1 MKKYFMSV
9 AALAGMMS
17 LAACSSDDI
26 VSPADNDVQ
35 TIKIAV
41 ASTGDK
47 STRSRD
53 LNSEEP
59 GQNIESVAVVIR
71 NKATNAVVYQK
82 VIPNWNTDKVSSIYT
97 DNGHGR
103 ECTLKLE
110 GADRLNAGEYT
121 ITAVGYTAA
130 DFKDNTN
137 TIESATKGKVVA
149 GNFTAEVAD
158 GKAAQEAFAGES
170 SINLLENHAAINT
183 SVTLHRQVAGYYGYF
198 TSIPVE
204 VNSKKVTNVRLVARS
219 KNMKLTYGNFNSS
232 FTTTTTNSDIMYVV
246 NGSEPTI
253 TKDAK
258 FNGSA
263 DNDAYTVYNIKVAEW
278 FTQGDMNNDGIL
290 DEKDALTTKD
300 GKEGWTNALA
310 AKGYKTYQKGTI
322 FAGGFAVPFAATA
335 DATLE
340 LQLLDETGEILKSWT
355 VAMATAQPTGKG
367 VDGVD
372 LTVPETAQN
381 FSFFRNHMYTLGK
394 KVDNTD
400 KPGTTTPDEP
410 EPLDKSQSMIL
421 RVNDNWEVINRM
433 TIGD

>member
-1 MKKYFMSV
+1 MSV

-59 GQNIESVAVVIR
+59 GQNIENVAVVIR

-82 VIPNWNTDKVSSIYT
+82 VITNWNTDPVSKPYT
-97 DNGHGR
+97 ENGHGR

-110 GADRLNAGEYT
+110 GAERLNAGEYT
-121 ITAVGYTAA
+121 ITAVGYTAD
-130 DFKDNTN
+130 DFKNN
-137 TIESATKGKVVA
+137 TIEGATGVVP

-219 KNMKLTYGNFNSS
+219 KNTKLTYGNFNSN
-232 FTTTTTNSDIMYVV
+232 FTTTNDKIMYVV
-246 NGSEPTI
+246 NGSEPAT

-263 DNDAYTVYNIKVAEW
+263 ENDAYTVYNIKVTDW
-278 FTQGDMNNDGIL
+278 FTNGDTNNDGIL
-290 DEKDALTTKD
+290 DEKDALTE
-300 GKEGWTNALA
+300 GGWTNALA
-310 AKGYKTYQKGTI
+310 AKGYKTYQPGTI
-322 FAGGFAVPFAATA
+322 FAGGFAVPFAATDA
-335 DATLE
+335 ATLE
-340 LQLLDETGEILKSWT
+340 LQLLDASGEILKSWT
-355 VAMATAQPTGKG
+355 VAMATAQPTGQDVEKAT
-367 VDGVD
+367 
-372 LTVPETAQN
+372 LPAETVQN

>member
-59 GQNIESVAVVIR
+59 GQNIENVAVVIR
-71 NKATNAVVYQK
+71 NKKTNEVVYQQ
-82 VIPNWNTDKVSSIYT
+82 VIPNWNTDKVSSVYT

-137 TIESATKGKVVA
+137 TIESATMGKVVS
-149 GNFTAEVAD
+149 GNFTAEVPD
-158 GKAAQEAFAGES
+158 DKAAQEAFAGES

-198 TSIPVE
+198 TSIPVKVDNKE
-204 VNSKKVTNVRLVARS
+204 VTDVRLVARS
-219 KNMKLTYGNFNSS
+219 KNTKLTYGNFNSS
-232 FTTTTTNSDIMYVV
+232 FTTTNSDIMYVV
-246 NGSEPTI
+246 NGSEPAT

-258 FNGSA
+258 FKGSA
-263 DNDAYTVYNIKVAEW
+263 DNDAYTLYNIKVAEW
-278 FTQGDMNNDGIL
+278 FTKGDTNNDGIL
-290 DEKDALTTKD
+290 DEKDALTE
-300 GKEGWTNALA
+300 GGWTNALE
-310 AKGYKTYQKGTI
+310 AKDYKTYQPGTI

-335 DATLE
+335 AATLE
-340 LQLLDETGEILKSWT
+340 LQLLDASGEILKSWT
-355 VAMATAQPTGKG
+355 VAMATAQSAGQDVEKAALP
-367 VDGVD
+367 VA
-372 LTVPETAQN
+372 ETTQN

-400 KPGTTTPDEP
+400 KPGTTTPDQP

>member
-1 MKKYFMSV
+1 MKKFFMSV

-35 TIKIAV
+35 TIQIAV

-47 STRSRD
+47 ATRGRD
-53 LNSEEP
+53 LYSEEP
-59 GQNIESVAVVIR
+59 DQKIESVTVVIR
-71 NKATNAVVYQK
+71 NKATNAVVYK
-82 VIPNWNTDKVSSIYT
+82 GDIPKWNTVSSTYT

-103 ECTLKLE
+103 KYTLKLE

-121 ITAVGYTAA
+121 ITAVGYTAD
-130 DFKDNTN
+130 DFKTN
-137 TIESATKGKVVA
+137 TIVDAKKGEVAA

-170 SINLLENHAAINT
+170 SIKLLEDHAAINP

-198 TSIPVE
+198 TSIPVKVDNKE
-204 VNSKKVTNVRLVARS
+204 VANVRLVARS
-219 KNMKLTYGNFNSS
+219 KNMKLTYGNFNSA
-232 FTTTTTNSDIMYVV
+232 FTTTGNEIMYVV
-246 NGSEPTI
+246 NGSVPAT

-258 FNGSA
+258 FKGSTE
-263 DNDAYTVYNIKVAEW
+263 NDAYTIYNIKVTDW
-278 FTQGDMNNDGIL
+278 FPKGDRNNDGIL
-290 DEKDALTTKD
+290 DEKDALTEED
-300 GKEGWTNALA
+300 WVNPLEP
-310 AKGYKTYQKGTI
+310 KGYKTYQKGTI
-322 FAGGFAVPFAATA
+322 FAGGFAVPFAATDA
-335 DATLE
+335 ATLE
-340 LQLLDETGEILKSWT
+340 LQLLDESGEILKSWT
-355 VAMATAQPTGKG
+355 VAMATPQPAGQDVEKATLP
-367 VDGVD
+367 VA
-372 LTVPETAQN
+372 ETTQN

-394 KVDNTD
+394 KVDNTKD
-400 KPGTTTPDEP
+400 KPGTTTPDQP

>member
-59 GQNIESVAVVIR
+59 DQNIENVAVVIR
-71 NKATNAVVYQK
+71 DKANKVVYQK
-82 VIPNWNTDKVSSIYT
+82 VITDWQTASNIYT

-103 ECTLKLE
+103 EYTLKLE
-110 GADRLNAGEYT
+110 KGKRLKAGEYT
-121 ITAVGYTAA
+121 ITAVGYTAG
-130 DFKDNTN
+130 DFKSN
-137 TIESATKGKVVA
+137 TILDATEGNVAA
-149 GNFTAEVAD
+149 GNFTAEEAD

-170 SINLLENHAAINT
+170 SINLLEDYAAINP

-219 KNMKLTYGNFNSS
+219 KNTKLTYGNFNSN
-232 FTTTTTNSDIMYVV
+232 FTTTNDKIMYVV
-246 NGSEPTI
+246 NGSEPAT

-263 DNDAYTVYNIKVAEW
+263 ENDAYTVYNIKVTDW
-278 FTQGDMNNDGIL
+278 FTNSDTNKDGIL
-290 DEKDALTTKD
+290 DEKDDWINPLKSKGYLTT
-300 GKEGWTNALA
+300 
-310 AKGYKTYQKGTI
+310 QKGTI
-322 FAGGFAVPFAATA
+322 FAGGFAVPFAATDA
-335 DATLE
+335 ATLE
-340 LQLLDETGEILKSWT
+340 LQLLDASGEILKSWT
-355 VAMATAQPTGKG
+355 VAMATAQPTGQDVEKAT
-367 VDGVD
+367 
-372 LTVPETAQN
+372 LPAETVQN

>member
-59 GQNIESVAVVIR
+59 GQNIENVAVVIR

-82 VIPNWNTDKVSSIYT
+82 VITNWNLETVSKPYT

-110 GADRLNAGEYT
+110 GDDRLNAGEYT

-137 TIESATKGKVVA
+137 TIESATKGKVVP
-149 GNFTAEVAD
+149 GNFTAEVPD
-158 GKAAQEAFAGES
+158 DKAAQEAFAGES

-198 TSIPVE
+198 TSIPVK
-204 VNSKKVTNVRLVARS
+204 VNNKTVTNVRLVARS
-219 KNMKLTYGNFNSS
+219 KNTKLTYGNFNSS
-232 FTTTTTNSDIMYVV
+232 FTTTNRDIMYVV
-246 NGSEPTI
+246 NGSEPAT

-258 FNGSA
+258 FKGSA
-263 DNDAYTVYNIKVAEW
+263 DNDAYTVYDIKVTKW
-278 FTQGDMNNDGIL
+278 FTNGDTNNDGIL
-290 DEKDALTTKD
+290 DEKDD
-300 GKEGWTNALA
+300 WTNALA
-310 AKGYKTYQKGTI
+310 AKGYLTYQKGTI

-340 LQLLDETGEILKSWT
+340 LQLLDASGEILKSWT
-355 VAMATAQPTGKG
+355 VEMATAQPAGQG
-367 VDGVD
+367 VDGVA
-372 LTVPETAQN
+372 LTVPETVQN

-400 KPGTTTPDEP
+400 HKPGTTTPDQP

>member
-1 MKKYFMSV
+1 MSV

-59 GQNIESVAVVIR
+59 NQNIENVAVVIR
-71 NKATNAVVYQK
+71 DKANNVVYHK
-82 VIPNWNTDKVSSIYT
+82 VITDWQTASNLYT

-110 GADRLNAGEYT
+110 GAERLNAGEYT

-130 DFKDNTN
+130 DFKNN
-137 TIESATKGKVVA
+137 TIEGATTGVAA

-170 SINLLENHAAINT
+170 SINLLADHAAINT

-198 TSIPVE
+198 TSIPVKVSNKE
-204 VNSKKVTNVRLVARS
+204 VTDVRLVARS
-219 KNMKLTYGNFNSS
+219 KNMKLTYGNFNSN
-232 FTTTTTNSDIMYVV
+232 FTTTNSDVMYVV
-246 NGSEPTI
+246 NGSEPAT

-263 DNDAYTVYNIKVAEW
+263 ENDAYTVYNIKVDDW
-278 FTQGDMNNDGIL
+278 FTTGDTNKDGIL
-290 DEKDALTTKD
+290 DEKDD
-300 GKEGWTNALA
+300 WTNALA
-310 AKGYKTYQKGTI
+310 GKGYLTYQKGTI
-322 FAGGFAVPFAATA
+322 FAGGFAVPFAAA
-335 DATLE
+335 NAATLE
-340 LQLLDETGEILKSWT
+340 LQLLDVNGDILKSWT
-355 VAMATAQPTGKG
+355 VEMATAQPAGQD
-367 VDGVD
+367 VDGVA
-372 LTVPETAQN
+372 LTVPETTQN

>member
-59 GQNIESVAVVIR
+59 NQNIENVAVVIR
-71 NKATNAVVYQK
+71 NKATNAVVYHK
-82 VIPNWNTDKVSSIYT
+82 VIANWNTDKVSSIYT

-130 DFKDNTN
+130 DFKNN
-137 TIESATKGKVVA
+137 TIESATGVAA

-170 SINLLENHAAINT
+170 SINLLADHAAINT

-198 TSIPVE
+198 TSIPVKVDNKE
-204 VNSKKVTNVRLVARS
+204 VTNVRLVARS
-219 KNMKLTYGNFNSS
+219 KNTKLTYGNFNSS
-232 FTTTTTNSDIMYVV
+232 FTTTNKDIMYVV
-246 NGSEPTI
+246 NGSEPAT

-263 DNDAYTVYNIKVAEW
+263 ENDAYTLYNIKVADW
-278 FTQGDMNNDGIL
+278 FTTGDTNKDGIL
-290 DEKDALTTKD
+290 DEKDD
-300 GKEGWTNALA
+300 WTNALA
-310 AKGYKTYQKGTI
+310 AKGYLTYQKGTI
-322 FAGGFAVPFAATA
+322 FAGGFAIPFAATA

-340 LQLLDETGEILKSWT
+340 LQLLDVNGDIIKAWT
-355 VAMATAQPTGKG
+355 VAMATAQPAGQDVNKVALPT
-367 VDGVD
+367 
-372 LTVPETAQN
+372 ETTQN

-394 KVDNTD
+394 KMDNTTT
-400 KPGTTTPDEP
+400 PGTTPDQP

>member
-53 LNSEEP
+53 LYSEEP
-59 GQNIESVAVVIR
+59 AQNIENVAVVIR
-71 NKATNAVVYQK
+71 DKATNTVVYQT
-82 VIPNWNTDKVSSIYT
+82 IINGWNTKSNLYT

-103 ECTLKLE
+103 EYTLKLE
-110 GADRLNAGEYT
+110 KDQRLNAGEYT
-121 ITAVGYTAA
+121 ITAVGYTAD
-130 DFKDNTN
+130 DFKNN
-137 TIESATKGKVVA
+137 TIESATTGVVA

-204 VNSKKVTNVRLVARS
+204 VNGKKVTNVRLVARS
-219 KNMKLTYGNFNSS
+219 KNTKLTYGNFNSS
-232 FTTTTTNSDIMYVV
+232 FTTTNDKIMYVV
-246 NGSEPTI
+246 NGSEPATI
-253 TKDAK
+253 KDAK
-258 FNGSA
+258 FKGSA
-263 DNDAYTVYNIKVAEW
+263 DNDAYTLYNIKVVEW
-278 FTQGDMNNDGIL
+278 FPRGDRNNDGIL
-290 DEKDALTTKD
+290 DEKDALTEKD
-300 GKEGWTNALA
+300 WTNPLQP
-310 AKGYKTYQKGTI
+310 KGYETYQKGTI
-322 FAGGFAVPFAATA
+322 FAGGFAVPFAAVDA
-335 DATLE
+335 ATLE
-340 LQLLDETGEILKSWT
+340 LQLLDVSGEILKSWT
-355 VAMATAQPTGKG
+355 VAMATPQPAGQG
-367 VDGVD
+367 VDGVA

-394 KVDNTD
+394 KVDNTKD
-400 KPGTTTPDEP
+400 KPGTTTPDQP

>member
-47 STRSRD
+47 STRGRD

-59 GQNIESVAVVIR
+59 NQNIENVAVVIR
-71 NKATNAVVYQK
+71 NKATNAVVYHK
-82 VIPNWNTDKVSSIYT
+82 IITNWNTEPVSKPYT

-130 DFKDNTN
+130 DFKNN
-137 TIESATKGKVVA
+137 TIESATGVAA

-170 SINLLENHAAINT
+170 SINLLADHAAINT

-219 KNMKLTYGNFNSS
+219 KNTKLTYGNFNSS
-232 FTTTTTNSDIMYVV
+232 FTTTNSDIMYVV
-246 NGSEPTI
+246 NGSEPAT

-258 FNGSA
+258 FNGNA
-263 DNDAYTVYNIKVAEW
+263 DNDAYTVYNIKVTDW
-278 FTQGDMNNDGIL
+278 FTNGDTNKDGIL
-290 DEKDALTTKD
+290 DEKDD
-300 GKEGWTNALA
+300 WTNALA
-310 AKGYKTYQKGTI
+310 AKGYLTYQKGTI
-322 FAGGFAVPFAATA
+322 FAGGFAVPFAATDA
-335 DATLE
+335 ATLE

-372 LTVPETAQN
+372 LTVPETTQN

-394 KVDNTD
+394 KVDNTND
-400 KPGTTTPDEP
+400 KPGTTTPDQP

>member
-47 STRSRD
+47 STRGRE

-59 GQNIESVAVVIR
+59 DQNIDKVAVVIR
-71 NKATNAVVYQK
+71 NKATNTVVYYQIINDWK
-82 VIPNWNTDKVSSIYT
+82 LETVSKPYT
-97 DNGHGR
+97 DNGYGR

-121 ITAVGYTAA
+121 ITAVGYTAT
-130 DFKDNTN
+130 DFKTN
-137 TIESATKGKVVA
+137 TIVDAKKGEVAT
-149 GNFTAEVAD
+149 GNFYAEVAD
-158 GKAAQEAFAGES
+158 GNAAQEAFAGES
-170 SINLLENHAAINT
+170 SIKLDANHAAINT

-198 TSIPVE
+198 TSIPVK
-204 VNSKKVTNVRLVARS
+204 VDNKKVTNVRLVARS
-219 KNMKLTYGNFNSS
+219 KNTKLTYGNFNSS
-232 FTTTTTNSDIMYVV
+232 FTTTNKDIMYVV
-246 NGSEPTI
+246 NGSEPAT

-258 FNGSA
+258 FKGSA
-263 DNDAYTVYNIKVAEW
+263 DNDAYTVYNIKVDAW
-278 FTQGDMNNDGIL
+278 FTHGDMNNDGIL
-290 DEKDALTTKD
+290 DEKDALIKY
-300 GKEGWTNALA
+300 GWTNALA
-310 AKGYKTYQKGTI
+310 GKGYLTYQPGTI
-322 FAGGFAVPFAATA
+322 FAGGFAVPFAATDA
-335 DATLE
+335 ATLE
-340 LQLLDETGEILKSWT
+340 LQLLDESGEILKAWT
-355 VAMATAQPTGKG
+355 VAMATPQPAGQG
-367 VDGVD
+367 VDGVA

-394 KVDNTD
+394 KVDNTKD
-400 KPGTTTPDEP
+400 KPGTTTPDQP

>member
-59 GQNIESVAVVIR
+59 NQNIENVAVVIR
-71 NKATNAVVYQK
+71 NKATNTVVYHK
-82 VIPNWNTDKVSSIYT
+82 IITNWNTEPVSKPYT

-103 ECTLKLE
+103 QCTLKLE
-110 GADRLNAGEYT
+110 GAERLNAGEYT

-130 DFKDNTN
+130 DFKNN
-137 TIESATKGKVVA
+137 TIEGATTGVAA

-158 GKAAQEAFAGES
+158 GKSAQEAFAGES
-170 SINLLENHAAINT
+170 SINLLADHAAINT

-198 TSIPVE
+198 TSIPVKVDNKE
-204 VNSKKVTNVRLVARS
+204 VTDVRLVARS
-219 KNMKLTYGNFNSS
+219 KNTKLTYGNFNSS
-232 FTTTTTNSDIMYVV
+232 FTTTNSDIMYVV
-246 NGSEPTI
+246 NGSEPAT

-263 DNDAYTVYNIKVAEW
+263 ENDAYTLYNIKVADW
-278 FTQGDMNNDGIL
+278 FTTGDTNKDGIL
-290 DEKDALTTKD
+290 DEKDD
-300 GKEGWTNALA
+300 WTNALA
-310 AKGYKTYQKGTI
+310 GKGYLTYQPGTI
-322 FAGGFAVPFAATA
+322 FAGGFAVPFAAA
-335 DATLE
+335 NDATLE
-340 LQLLDETGEILKSWT
+340 LQLLDVNGDILKSWT
-355 VAMATAQPTGKG
+355 VAMATAQSAGQG
-367 VDGVD
+367 VDGVA
-372 LTVPETAQN
+372 LTVPETTQN

-394 KVDNTD
+394 KMDNTNT
-400 KPGTTTPDEP
+400 PGTTPDQP

>member
-1 MKKYFMSV
+1 MSV

-71 NKATNAVVYQK
+71 NKKTNEVVYHK
-82 VIPNWNTDKVSSIYT
+82 IIANWNTDKVSSIYT

-103 ECTLKLE
+103 QCTLKLE
-110 GADRLNAGEYT
+110 GNDRLNAGEYT

-137 TIESATKGKVVA
+137 TIESATMGKVVP
-149 GNFTAEVAD
+149 GNFTAEVPD
-158 GKAAQEAFAGES
+158 DKAAQEAFAGES

-198 TSIPVE
+198 TSIPVKVDNKE
-204 VNSKKVTNVRLVARS
+204 VTNVRLVARS
-219 KNMKLTYGNFNSS
+219 KNTKLTYGNFNSS
-232 FTTTTTNSDIMYVV
+232 FTTTNSDIMYVV
-246 NGSEPTI
+246 NGSEPAT

-258 FNGSA
+258 FKGSA
-263 DNDAYTVYNIKVAEW
+263 DNDAYTLYNIKVADW
-278 FTQGDMNNDGIL
+278 FTKGDTNNDGIL
-290 DEKDALTTKD
+290 DEKDN
-300 GKEGWTNALA
+300 GWTNALA
-310 AKGYKTYQKGTI
+310 TKGYLTYQEGTI
-322 FAGGFAVPFAATA
+322 FAGGFAVPFAAVDA
-335 DATLE
+335 ATLE
-340 LQLLDETGEILKSWT
+340 LQLLDASGDILKSWT
-355 VAMATAQPTGKG
+355 VEMAAAQSAGQDVEKAALP
-367 VDGVD
+367 VA
-372 LTVPETAQN
+372 ETTQH

-394 KVDNTD
+394 KMDNTTT
-400 KPGTTTPDEP
+400 PGTTPDQP

>member
-59 GQNIESVAVVIR
+59 DQKIENVAVVIR
-71 NKATNAVVYQK
+71 DKANTVVYQR
-82 VIPNWNTDKVSSIYT
+82 VITDWKTASSIYT

-103 ECTLKLE
+103 EYTLKIE
-110 GADRLNAGEYT
+110 KGQRLKAGEYT

-130 DFKDNTN
+130 DFKNN
-137 TIESATKGKVVA
+137 TIVNATEGEFP

-158 GKAAQEAFAGES
+158 NKAPQEAFAGES
-170 SINLLENHAAINT
+170 SIKLLEDYAAINP

-198 TSIPVE
+198 TSIPVK
-204 VNSKKVTNVRLVARS
+204 VNNKTVTDVRLVARS
-219 KNMKLTYGNFNSS
+219 KNTKLTYGNFNSN
-232 FTTTTTNSDIMYVV
+232 FTTTNSDVMYVV
-246 NGSEPTI
+246 NGSEPAT

-263 DNDAYTVYNIKVAEW
+263 DDDAYTLYNIKVAEW

-290 DEKDALTTKD
+290 DEKDALIKD
-300 GKEGWTNALA
+300 GWTNALA
-310 AKGYKTYQKGTI
+310 DKGYLTYQPGTI
-322 FAGGFAVPFAATA
+322 FAGGFAVPFAATDA
-335 DATLE
+335 ATLE
-340 LQLLDETGEILKSWT
+340 LQLLDASGEILKSWT
-355 VAMATAQPTGKG
+355 VAMATPQPTGQG
-367 VDGVD
+367 VDGVA
-372 LTVPETAQN
+372 LTVPETVQN

>member
-1 MKKYFMSV
+1 MKKFFMSV

-35 TIKIAV
+35 TIQIAV

-47 STRSRD
+47 ATRSRD

-59 GQNIESVAVVIR
+59 DQKIENVAVVIR
-71 NKATNAVVYQK
+71 DKANTVVYQTIINDWDTK
-82 VIPNWNTDKVSSIYT
+82 SNIYT

-103 ECTLKLE
+103 EYTLKLE
-110 GADRLNAGEYT
+110 KGQRLKAGEYT

-130 DFKDNTN
+130 DFKNN
-137 TIESATKGKVVA
+137 TIVNATEGEFP

-158 GKAAQEAFAGES
+158 NKAPQEAFAGES
-170 SINLLENHAAINT
+170 SIKLLEDYAAINP

-198 TSIPVE
+198 TSIPVK
-204 VNSKKVTNVRLVARS
+204 VNNKTVTDVRLVARS
-219 KNMKLTYGNFNSS
+219 KNTKLTYGNFNSN
-232 FTTTTTNSDIMYVV
+232 FTTTNDKIMYVV
-246 NGSEPTI
+246 NGSEPAT

-258 FNGSA
+258 FKGSA
-263 DNDAYTVYNIKVAEW
+263 DNDAYTLYNIKVAEW
-278 FTQGDMNNDGIL
+278 FTEGDTNNDGIL
-290 DEKDALTTKD
+290 DEKDVLTKD
-300 GKEGWTNALA
+300 GKEAWTNPLKS
-310 AKGYKTYQKGTI
+310 KGYLTTQKGTI
-322 FAGGFAVPFAATA
+322 FAGGFAVPFAATDA
-335 DATLE
+335 ATLE
-340 LQLLDETGEILKSWT
+340 LQLLDASGEILKSWT
-355 VAMATAQPTGKG
+355 VAMATAQPTGQDVEKAT
-367 VDGVD
+367 
-372 LTVPETAQN
+372 LPAETVQN

>member
-1 MKKYFMSV
+1 MSV

-59 GQNIESVAVVIR
+59 GQNIENVAVVIR
-71 NKATNAVVYQK
+71 NKKTNEVVYHK
-82 VIPNWNTDKVSSIYT
+82 VIANWNTDEVSSIYT

-130 DFKDNTN
+130 DFKNN
-137 TIESATKGKVVA
+137 TIESATGVVA

-170 SINLLENHAAINT
+170 SINLLADHAAINT

-198 TSIPVE
+198 TSIPVKVDNKE
-204 VNSKKVTNVRLVARS
+204 VTNVRLVARS
-219 KNMKLTYGNFNSS
+219 KNMKLTYGNFNSN
-232 FTTTTTNSDIMYVV
+232 FTTTNDKIMYVV
-246 NGSEPTI
+246 NGSEPATI
-253 TKDAK
+253 KDAK
-258 FNGSA
+258 FKGSA
-263 DNDAYTVYNIKVAEW
+263 DNDAYTVYNIRVADW
-278 FTQGDMNNDGIL
+278 FTKGDTNKDGIL
-290 DEKDALTTKD
+290 DEKDD
-300 GKEGWTNALA
+300 WTNALA
-310 AKGYKTYQKGTI
+310 AKGYLTYQQGTI
-322 FAGGFAVPFAATA
+322 FAGGFAVPFAAA
-335 DATLE
+335 DAATLE
-340 LQLLDETGEILKSWT
+340 LQLLDVNGEILKSWT
-355 VAMATAQPTGKG
+355 VEMATAQPAGQD
-367 VDGVD
+367 VDGVA
-372 LTVPETAQN
+372 LTVPETTQN

-394 KVDNTD
+394 KMDNTTT
-400 KPGTTTPDEP
+400 PGTTPDQP

>member
-47 STRSRD
+47 STRGRE

-59 GQNIESVAVVIR
+59 DQNIDKVAVVIR
-71 NKATNAVVYQK
+71 NKKTNEVVYHQ
-82 VIPNWNTDKVSSIYT
+82 IIANWNTETVSKPYT

-121 ITAVGYTAA
+121 ITAVGYTAT
-130 DFKDNTN
+130 DFKTN
-137 TIESATKGKVVA
+137 TIVDAKKGEVAA

-170 SINLLENHAAINT
+170 SIKLLEDHAAINP

-204 VNSKKVTNVRLVARS
+204 VNSKKVTDVRLVARS

-232 FTTTTTNSDIMYVV
+232 FTTTNKDIMYVV
-246 NGSEPTI
+246 NGSEPATA
-253 TKDAK
+253 KDAK
-258 FNGSA
+258 FKGSA
-263 DNDAYTVYNIKVAEW
+263 DNDAYTLYNIKVTKW
-278 FTQGDMNNDGIL
+278 FTEGDTNKDGIL
-290 DEKDALTTKD
+290 DEKDTN
-300 GKEGWTNALA
+300 WTNPLEPN
-310 AKGYKTYQKGTI
+310 GYKTYQPGTI
-322 FAGGFAVPFAATA
+322 FAGGFAVPFAATDA
-335 DATLE
+335 ATLE
-340 LQLLDETGEILKSWT
+340 LQLLDAKGEILKAWT
-355 VAMATAQPTGKG
+355 VEMAAAQPTGQD
-367 VDGVD
+367 VDKVA
-372 LTVPETAQN
+372 LPTETTQN

-394 KVDNTD
+394 KVDNTYN
-400 KPGTTTPDEP
+400 KPGTTTPDQP

>member
-59 GQNIESVAVVIR
+59 GQNIENVAVVIR
-71 NKATNAVVYQK
+71 NKKTNEVVYHK
-82 VIPNWNTDKVSSIYT
+82 IIANWNTETVSKPYT

-110 GADRLNAGEYT
+110 GAERLNAGEYT

-130 DFKDNTN
+130 DFKNN
-137 TIESATKGKVVA
+137 TIESATTGVVA

-170 SINLLENHAAINT
+170 SIKLLEDHEGINP

-219 KNMKLTYGNFNSS
+219 KNTKLTYGNFNSN
-232 FTTTTTNSDIMYVV
+232 FTTTNSDIMYVV
-246 NGSEPTI
+246 NGSEPAT

-263 DNDAYTVYNIKVAEW
+263 DNDAYTVYNIKVDEW
-278 FTQGDMNNDGIL
+278 FTNGDTNNDGIL
-290 DEKDALTTKD
+290 DEKD
-300 GKEGWTNALA
+300 EGWKNPLT
-310 AKGYKTYQKGTI
+310 AKGYKTYQPGTI

-340 LQLLDETGEILKSWT
+340 LQLLDVSGEILKSWT
-355 VAMATAQPTGKG
+355 VAMATPQPAGQG
-367 VDGVD
+367 VDGVA

>member
-47 STRSRD
+47 STRGRD

-59 GQNIESVAVVIR
+59 AQKIENVAVVIR
-71 NKATNAVVYQK
+71 DKATNTVVYQTIINDWDTK
-82 VIPNWNTDKVSSIYT
+82 SNIYT

-103 ECTLKLE
+103 EYTLKLE
-110 GADRLNAGEYT
+110 KDQRLNAGEYT
-121 ITAVGYTAA
+121 ITAVGYTAG
-130 DFKDNTN
+130 DFKSN
-137 TIESATKGKVVA
+137 TIVDATKGNVAA

-158 GKAAQEAFAGES
+158 VKAAQEAFAGES
-170 SINLLENHAAINT
+170 SIKLLEDHAAINP

-204 VNSKKVTNVRLVARS
+204 VNGKKVTNVRLVARS
-219 KNMKLTYGNFNSS
+219 KNTKLTYGNFNSS
-232 FTTTTTNSDIMYVV
+232 FTTTNDKIMYVV
-246 NGSEPTI
+246 NGSEPAT

-258 FNGSA
+258 FKGSA
-263 DNDAYTVYNIKVAEW
+263 DNDAYTVYNIKVDAW
-278 FTQGDMNNDGIL
+278 FTHGDMNNDGIL
-290 DEKDALTTKD
+290 DEKDALIKD
-300 GKEGWTNALA
+300 GWTNALA
-310 AKGYKTYQKGTI
+310 DKGYLTYQPGTI

-340 LQLLDETGEILKSWT
+340 LQLLDESDEILKSWT
-355 VAMATAQPTGKG
+355 VAMATAQSAGQG
-367 VDGVD
+367 VDGVA
-372 LTVPETAQN
+372 LTVPETTQN

-394 KVDNTD
+394 KVDNTKD

>member
-35 TIKIAV
+35 TIQIAV

-47 STRSRD
+47 ATRGRD

-59 GQNIESVAVVIR
+59 AQKIENVAVVIR
-71 NKATNAVVYQK
+71 DKATNTVVYQTIINDWDTK
-82 VIPNWNTDKVSSIYT
+82 SKPYT

-137 TIESATKGKVVA
+137 TIESATKGKVVP
-149 GNFTAEVAD
+149 GNFTAEVPD
-158 GKAAQEAFAGES
+158 DKAAQEAFAGES
-170 SINLLENHAAINT
+170 SIKLLEDHAAINP

-204 VNSKKVTNVRLVARS
+204 VNGKKVTNVRLVARS
-219 KNMKLTYGNFNSS
+219 KNTKLTYGNFNSS
-232 FTTTTTNSDIMYVV
+232 FTTTNGKIMYVV
-246 NGSEPTI
+246 NGSEPAT

-258 FNGSA
+258 FKGSA
-263 DNDAYTVYNIKVAEW
+263 DNDAYTVYNIKVDAW
-278 FTQGDMNNDGIL
+278 FTHGDMNNDGIL
-290 DEKDALTTKD
+290 DEKDALIKD
-300 GKEGWTNALA
+300 GWTNALE
-310 AKGYKTYQKGTI
+310 AKGYLTDQRGTI
-322 FAGGFAVPFAATA
+322 FAGGFAIPFAAT
-335 DATLE
+335 DEATLE
-340 LQLLDETGEILKSWT
+340 LQLLDVNGDILKAWP
-355 VAMATAQPTGKG
+355 VKMATAQPAGQNVEGT
-367 VDGVD
+367 D
-372 LTVPETAQN
+372 LSVTETEQN

-394 KVDNTD
+394 KMDNKD
-400 KPGTTTPDEP
+400 SHPGTNPNEP
-410 EPLDKSQSMIL
+410 EPLDKAQSIIL

>member
-1 MKKYFMSV
+1 MQKYFMSV

-59 GQNIESVAVVIR
+59 GQNIENVAVVIR
-71 NKATNAVVYQK
+71 DKANTVVYQK
-82 VIPNWNTDKVSSIYT
+82 VITDWKAASSIYT

-103 ECTLKLE
+103 EYTLKLE
-110 GADRLNAGEYT
+110 KGQRLKAGEYT

-130 DFKDNTN
+130 DFKNN
-137 TIESATKGKVVA
+137 TIESATGVVA

-170 SINLLENHAAINT
+170 SIKLLEDYAAINP

-198 TSIPVE
+198 TSIPFK
-204 VNSKKVTNVRLVARS
+204 VNNKTVTNVRLVARS
-219 KNMKLTYGNFNSS
+219 KNTKLTYGNFNSN
-232 FTTTTTNSDIMYVV
+232 FTTTNDKIMYVV
-246 NGSEPTI
+246 NGSEPAT

-263 DNDAYTVYNIKVAEW
+263 ENDAYTVYNIKVDDW

-290 DEKDALTTKD
+290 DEKDALTE
-300 GKEGWTNALA
+300 GGWTNALA
-310 AKGYKTYQKGTI
+310 DKGYLTYQPGTI
-322 FAGGFAVPFAATA
+322 FAGGFAVPFAATTA
-335 DATLE
+335 ATLE
-340 LQLLDETGEILKSWT
+340 LQLLDASGEILKSWT
-355 VAMATAQPTGKG
+355 VAMATKQTAGQG
-367 VDGVD
+367 VDGVA
-372 LTVPETAQN
+372 LTVPETVQN

-394 KVDNTD
+394 KVDNTKD

>member
-59 GQNIESVAVVIR
+59 NQNIENVAVVIR
-71 NKATNAVVYQK
+71 DKANTVVYHK
-82 VIPNWNTDKVSSIYT
+82 IIANWNTEPVSKPYT

-110 GADRLNAGEYT
+110 GAERLNAGEYT

-130 DFKDNTN
+130 DFKNN
-137 TIESATKGKVVA
+137 TIEGATTGVAA
-149 GNFTAEVAD
+149 GNFTAYVAD

-170 SINLLENHAAINT
+170 SINLLADHAAINT

-198 TSIPVE
+198 TSIPVK
-204 VNSKKVTNVRLVARS
+204 VNNKTVTDVRLVARS
-219 KNMKLTYGNFNSS
+219 KNTKLTYGNFNSN
-232 FTTTTTNSDIMYVV
+232 FTTTNDKIMYVV
-246 NGSEPTI
+246 NGSEPAT

-263 DNDAYTVYNIKVAEW
+263 ENDAYTVYNIKVDEW
-278 FTQGDMNNDGIL
+278 FTQGDMNKDGIL
-290 DEKDALTTKD
+290 DEKDALIE
-300 GKEGWTNALA
+300 GGWTNALA
-310 AKGYKTYQKGTI
+310 KKGYLTTQKGTI
-322 FAGGFAVPFAATA
+322 FAGGFAVPFAAA
-335 DATLE
+335 NAATLE
-340 LQLLDETGEILKSWT
+340 LQLLDVNGEILKSWT
-355 VAMATAQPTGKG
+355 VAMATKQSAGQG
-367 VDGVD
+367 VDGVA
-372 LTVPETAQN
+372 LTVPETVQN

-400 KPGTTTPDEP
+400 KPGTTPDQP

>member
-59 GQNIESVAVVIR
+59 AQNIENVAVVIR
-71 NKATNAVVYQK
+71 NKATNAVVYQT
-82 VIPNWNTDKVSSIYT
+82 IINGWNTKSNIYT

-103 ECTLKLE
+103 EYTLKLE
-110 GADRLNAGEYT
+110 AAKRLKAGEYT

-130 DFKDNTN
+130 DFKNN
-137 TIESATKGKVVA
+137 TIVNATEGEFP

-158 GKAAQEAFAGES
+158 NKAPQEAFAGES
-170 SINLLENHAAINT
+170 SIKLLEDYAAINP

-198 TSIPVE
+198 TSIPVK
-204 VNSKKVTNVRLVARS
+204 VNNKTVTNVRLVARS
-219 KNMKLTYGNFNSS
+219 KNTKLTYGNFNSN
-232 FTTTTTNSDIMYVV
+232 FTTTNDKIMYVV
-246 NGSEPTI
+246 NGSEAAT

-263 DNDAYTVYNIKVAEW
+263 ENDAYTVYNIKVDEW

-290 DEKDALTTKD
+290 DEKDALIE
-300 GKEGWTNALA
+300 GGWTNALA
-310 AKGYKTYQKGTI
+310 KKGYLTTQKGTI
-322 FAGGFAVPFAATA
+322 FAGGFAVPFAATTA
-335 DATLE
+335 ATLE
-340 LQLLDETGEILKSWT
+340 LQLLDASGEILKSWT
-355 VAMATAQPTGKG
+355 VAMATKQSAGQG
-367 VDGVD
+367 VDGVA
-372 LTVPETAQN
+372 LTVPETVQN

>member
-1 MKKYFMSV
+1 MSV

-59 GQNIESVAVVIR
+59 AQKIENVAVVIR
-71 NKATNAVVYQK
+71 DKANTVVYQTIINDWDTK
-82 VIPNWNTDKVSSIYT
+82 SNIYT

-103 ECTLKLE
+103 EYTLKLE
-110 GADRLNAGEYT
+110 KGQRLKAGEYT

-130 DFKDNTN
+130 DFKNN
-137 TIESATKGKVVA
+137 TIVNATEGEFP

-158 GKAAQEAFAGES
+158 NKAPQEAFAGES
-170 SINLLENHAAINT
+170 SIKLLEDYAAINP

-198 TSIPVE
+198 TSIPVK
-204 VNSKKVTNVRLVARS
+204 VNNKTVTDVRLVARS
-219 KNMKLTYGNFNSS
+219 KNTKLTYGNFNSN
-232 FTTTTTNSDIMYVV
+232 FTTTNDKIMYVV
-246 NGSEPTI
+246 NGSEPAT

-258 FNGSA
+258 FKGSA
-263 DNDAYTVYNIKVAEW
+263 DNDAYTLYNIKVAEW
-278 FTQGDMNNDGIL
+278 FTEGDTNNDGIL
-290 DEKDALTTKD
+290 DEKDVLTKD
-300 GKEGWTNALA
+300 GKEAWTNPLKS
-310 AKGYKTYQKGTI
+310 KGYLTTQKGTI
-322 FAGGFAVPFAATA
+322 FAGGFAVPFAATDA
-335 DATLE
+335 ATLE
-340 LQLLDETGEILKSWT
+340 LQLLDASGEILKSWT
-355 VAMATAQPTGKG
+355 VAMATAQPTGQDVEKAT
-367 VDGVD
+367 
-372 LTVPETAQN
+372 LPAETVQN

>member
-59 GQNIESVAVVIR
+59 GQNIENVAVVIR
-71 NKATNAVVYQK
+71 DKANKVVYQK
-82 VIPNWNTDKVSSIYT
+82 VITDWQTASNIYT

-103 ECTLKLE
+103 EYTLKLE
-110 GADRLNAGEYT
+110 KGKRLKAGEYT
-121 ITAVGYTAA
+121 ITAVGYTAG
-130 DFKDNTN
+130 DFKSN
-137 TIESATKGKVVA
+137 TILDATEGNVAA
-149 GNFTAEVAD
+149 GNFTAEEAD

-170 SINLLENHAAINT
+170 SINLLEDYAAINP

-219 KNMKLTYGNFNSS
+219 KNTKLTYGNFNSN
-232 FTTTTTNSDIMYVV
+232 FTTTNSNVMYVV
-246 NGSEPTI
+246 NGSEPAT

-263 DNDAYTVYNIKVAEW
+263 DDDAYTVYNIKVTDW
-278 FTQGDMNNDGIL
+278 FTNSDTNKDGIL
-290 DEKDALTTKD
+290 DEKDD
-300 GKEGWTNALA
+300 WTNPLEAE
-310 AKGYKTYQKGTI
+310 GYFTYQPGTI

-335 DATLE
+335 AATLE
-340 LQLLDETGEILKSWT
+340 LQLLDASGEILKSWT
-355 VAMATAQPTGKG
+355 VEMATAQPAGQDVEKAALP
-367 VDGVD
+367 VA
-372 LTVPETAQN
+372 ETTQN

-394 KVDNTD
+394 KVDNTKD

>member
-1 MKKYFMSV
+1 MSV

-47 STRSRD
+47 STRSRN

-59 GQNIESVAVVIR
+59 GQNIENVAVVIR

-82 VIPNWNTDKVSSIYT
+82 VITNWNLETVSKPYT

-110 GADRLNAGEYT
+110 GDDRLNAGEYT

-137 TIESATKGKVVA
+137 TIESATKGKVVP
-149 GNFTAEVAD
+149 GNFTAEVPD
-158 GKAAQEAFAGES
+158 DKAAQEAFAGES

-204 VNSKKVTNVRLVARS
+204 VNGKKVTDVRLVARS
-219 KNMKLTYGNFNSS
+219 KNMKLTYGNFNSN
-232 FTTTTTNSDIMYVV
+232 FTTTNDKIMYVV
-246 NGSEPTI
+246 NGSEPAT

-263 DNDAYTVYNIKVAEW
+263 ENDAYTVYNIKVTDW
-278 FTQGDMNNDGIL
+278 FTNSDTNKDGIL
-290 DEKDALTTKD
+290 DEKDDWINPLKSKGYLTT
-300 GKEGWTNALA
+300 
-310 AKGYKTYQKGTI
+310 QKGTI
-322 FAGGFAVPFAATA
+322 FAGGFAVPFAATDA
-335 DATLE
+335 ATLE
-340 LQLLDETGEILKSWT
+340 LQLLDASGEILKSWT
-355 VAMATAQPTGKG
+355 VAMATAQPTGQDVEKAK
-367 VDGVD
+367 
-372 LTVPETAQN
+372 LPAETVQN

>member
-59 GQNIESVAVVIR
+59 GQNIENVAVVIR
-71 NKATNAVVYQK
+71 DKANKVVYQK
-82 VIPNWNTDKVSSIYT
+82 VITDWQTASNIYT

-103 ECTLKLE
+103 EYTLKLE
-110 GADRLNAGEYT
+110 GAERLNAGEYT

-130 DFKDNTN
+130 DFKENTN
-137 TIESATKGKVVA
+137 TIESATKGKIVT

-198 TSIPVE
+198 TSIPVKVDNKE
-204 VNSKKVTNVRLVARS
+204 VTDVRLVARS
-219 KNMKLTYGNFNSS
+219 KNMKLTYGNFNSN
-232 FTTTTTNSDIMYVV
+232 FTTTNDKIMYVV
-246 NGSEPTI
+246 NGSEPATI
-253 TKDAK
+253 KDAK
-258 FNGSA
+258 FKGSA

-278 FTQGDMNNDGIL
+278 FTKGDTNNDGIL
-290 DEKDALTTKD
+290 DEKDALTKN
-300 GKEGWTNALA
+300 GEEAWINPLKKS
-310 AKGYKTYQKGTI
+310 KGYETYQKGTI
-322 FAGGFAVPFAATA
+322 FAGGFAVPFAATDA
-335 DATLE
+335 ATLE
-340 LQLLDETGEILKSWT
+340 LQLLDAKGEILKAWT
-355 VAMATAQPTGKG
+355 VEMAAAQPTGQD
-367 VDGVD
+367 VDKVA
-372 LTVPETAQN
+372 LPTETTQN

-400 KPGTTTPDEP
+400 NKPGTTTPDQP

>member
-1 MKKYFMSV
+1 MKKFFMSV

-35 TIKIAV
+35 TIQIAV

-47 STRSRD
+47 ATRGRD

-59 GQNIESVAVVIR
+59 DQKIESVTVVIR
-71 NKATNAVVYQK
+71 NKATNAVVYK
-82 VIPNWNTDKVSSIYT
+82 GDIPKWNTVSSTYT

-103 ECTLKLE
+103 KYTLKLE

-121 ITAVGYTAA
+121 ITAVGYTAD
-130 DFKDNTN
+130 DFKTN
-137 TIESATKGKVVA
+137 TIVDAKKGEVAA

-170 SINLLENHAAINT
+170 SIKLLEDHAAINP

-204 VNSKKVTNVRLVARS
+204 VNSKKVTDVRLVARS

-232 FTTTTTNSDIMYVV
+232 FTTTNKDIMYVV
-246 NGSEPTI
+246 NGSEPAT

-258 FNGSA
+258 FKGSA
-263 DNDAYTVYNIKVAEW
+263 DNDAYTLYNIKVTEW
-278 FTQGDMNNDGIL
+278 FTKGDTNKDGIL
-290 DEKDALTTKD
+290 DEKD
-300 GKEGWTNALA
+300 TNWINPLEPN
-310 AKGYKTYQKGTI
+310 GYKTYQPGTI
-322 FAGGFAVPFAATA
+322 FAGGFAVPFAATDA
-335 DATLE
+335 ATLE
-340 LQLLDETGEILKSWT
+340 LQLLDESGEILKSWT
-355 VAMATAQPTGKG
+355 VAMATPQPAGQG
-367 VDGVD
+367 VDGVA
-372 LTVPETAQN
+372 LTVPETTQN

-394 KVDNTD
+394 KVDNTKD
-400 KPGTTTPDEP
+400 KPGTTTPDQP

>member
-59 GQNIESVAVVIR
+59 NQNIENVAVVIR
-71 NKATNAVVYQK
+71 DKANTVVYQK
-82 VIPNWNTDKVSSIYT
+82 VITDWKTASSIYT

-130 DFKDNTN
+130 DFKNN
-137 TIESATKGKVVA
+137 TIENATGKVA

-170 SINLLENHAAINT
+170 SINLLPDHAAINT

-198 TSIPVE
+198 TSIPF
-204 VNSKKVTNVRLVARS
+204 KVDNKVVTDVRLVARS
-219 KNMKLTYGNFNSS
+219 KNTKLTYGNFNSK
-232 FTTTTTNSDIMYVV
+232 FTTTNSDIMYVV
-246 NGSEPTI
+246 NGSEPAT

-258 FNGSA
+258 FKGSA
-263 DNDAYTVYNIKVAEW
+263 ANDAYTLYNIKVADW
-278 FTQGDMNNDGIL
+278 FTKGDTNKDGIL
-290 DEKDALTTKD
+290 DEKDD
-300 GKEGWTNALA
+300 WTNALA
-310 AKGYKTYQKGTI
+310 AKGYLTYQQGTI
-322 FAGGFAVPFAATA
+322 FAGGFAVPFAAA
-335 DATLE
+335 DAATLE
-340 LQLLDETGEILKSWT
+340 LQLLDVNGEILKSWT
-355 VAMATAQPTGKG
+355 VEMATAQPAGQD
-367 VDGVD
+367 VDKVT
-372 LTVPETAQN
+372 LPTETTQN

-394 KVDNTD
+394 KMDNTNT
-400 KPGTTTPDEP
+400 PGTTPDQP

>member
-1 MKKYFMSV
+1 MSV

-59 GQNIESVAVVIR
+59 GQNIENVAVVIR
-71 NKATNAVVYQK
+71 DKANTVVYQK
-82 VIPNWNTDKVSSIYT
+82 VITDWKAASSIYT

-103 ECTLKLE
+103 EYTLKLE
-110 GADRLNAGEYT
+110 KGQRLKAGEYT
-121 ITAVGYTAA
+121 ITAVGYTAG
-130 DFKDNTN
+130 DFKSN
-137 TIESATKGKVVA
+137 TIVDATEGKFP

-158 GKAAQEAFAGES
+158 NKAPQEAFAGES
-170 SINLLENHAAINT
+170 SINLLEDYAAINP

-198 TSIPVE
+198 TSIPVK
-204 VNSKKVTNVRLVARS
+204 VNNKTVTNVRLVARS
-219 KNMKLTYGNFNSS
+219 KNTKLTYGNFNSN
-232 FTTTTTNSDIMYVV
+232 FTTTNDKIMYVV
-246 NGSEPTI
+246 NGSEPAT

-263 DNDAYTVYNIKVAEW
+263 ENDAYTVYNIKVDEW
-278 FTQGDMNNDGIL
+278 FTTGDTNKDGIL
-290 DEKDALTTKD
+290 DEKDD
-300 GKEGWTNALA
+300 WTNALA
-310 AKGYKTYQKGTI
+310 DKGYKTYQPGTI
-322 FAGGFAVPFAATA
+322 FAGGFAVPFAAVDA
-335 DATLE
+335 ATLE
-340 LQLLDETGEILKSWT
+340 LQLLDASGEILKSWT
-355 VAMATAQPTGKG
+355 VAMATKQSAGQG
-367 VDGVD
+367 VDGVA
-372 LTVPETAQN
+372 LTVPETVQN

-400 KPGTTTPDEP
+400 NKPGTTTPDEP

>member
-1 MKKYFMSV
+1 MSV

-47 STRSRD
+47 ATRGRD

-59 GQNIESVAVVIR
+59 AQNIDKVAVVIR
-71 NKATNAVVYQK
+71 NKATNAVVYNTT
-82 VIPNWNTDKVSSIYT
+82 IDNWNTKSTSYE

-103 ECTLKLE
+103 EYTLKLE
-110 GADRLNAGEYT
+110 KEKRLNAGEYT
-121 ITAVGYTAA
+121 ITAVGYTAE
-130 DFKDNTN
+130 DFKNN
-137 TIESATKGKVVA
+137 TIENATGVVA

-158 GKAAQEAFAGES
+158 DKAAQEAFAGES
-170 SINLLENHAAINT
+170 SIKLLEDHASINP

-204 VNSKKVTNVRLVARS
+204 VNSKKVTDVRLVARS

-232 FTTTTTNSDIMYVV
+232 FTTTNKDIMYVV
-246 NGSEPTI
+246 NGSEPAT

-258 FNGSA
+258 FKGSA
-263 DNDAYTVYNIKVAEW
+263 DNDAYTLYNIKVTEW
-278 FTQGDMNNDGIL
+278 FTKGDTNKDGIL
-290 DEKDALTTKD
+290 DEKDTN
-300 GKEGWTNALA
+300 WTNPLEPN
-310 AKGYKTYQKGTI
+310 GYKTYQPGTI
-322 FAGGFAVPFAATA
+322 FAGGFAVPFAATDA
-335 DATLE
+335 ATLE
-340 LQLLDETGEILKSWT
+340 LQLLDESGEILKSWT
-355 VAMATAQPTGKG
+355 VAMATPQPAGQG
-367 VDGVD
+367 VDGVA

-394 KVDNTD
+394 KVDNTNN
-400 KPGTTTPDEP
+400 KPGTTTPDQP

>member
-59 GQNIESVAVVIR
+59 AQNIENVAVVIR
-71 NKATNAVVYQK
+71 DKANTVVYQK
-82 VIPNWNTDKVSSIYT
+82 VITDWKTASSIYT

-103 ECTLKLE
+103 EYTLKLE
-110 GADRLNAGEYT
+110 KGQRLKAGEYT

-130 DFKDNTN
+130 DFKNN
-137 TIESATKGKVVA
+137 TIVNATEGEFP

-158 GKAAQEAFAGES
+158 NKAPQEAFAGES
-170 SINLLENHAAINT
+170 SIKLLEDYAAINP

-198 TSIPVE
+198 TSIPVK
-204 VNSKKVTNVRLVARS
+204 VNNKTVTDVRLVARS
-219 KNMKLTYGNFNSS
+219 KNTKLTYGNFNSS
-232 FTTTTTNSDIMYVV
+232 FTTTNSNVMYVV
-246 NGSEPTI
+246 NGSEPAT

-258 FNGSA
+258 FKGSA
-263 DNDAYTVYNIKVAEW
+263 DNDAYTLYNIKVAEW
-278 FTQGDMNNDGIL
+278 FTQGDTNNDGIL
-290 DEKDALTTKD
+290 DEKDVLTKD
-300 GKEGWTNALA
+300 GKEAWTNPLEP
-310 AKGYKTYQKGTI
+310 KGYKTYQKGTI
-322 FAGGFAVPFAATA
+322 FAGGFAVPFAATDA
-335 DATLE
+335 ATLE
-340 LQLLDETGEILKSWT
+340 LQLLDASGEILKSWT
-355 VAMATAQPTGKG
+355 VAMATAQPTGQDVEKAT
-367 VDGVD
+367 
-372 LTVPETAQN
+372 LPAETVQN

>member
-1 MKKYFMSV
+1 MKKFFMSV

-35 TIKIAV
+35 TIQIAV

-47 STRSRD
+47 ATRGRD

-59 GQNIESVAVVIR
+59 DQKIESVTVVIR
-71 NKATNAVVYQK
+71 NKATNAVVYK
-82 VIPNWNTDKVSSIYT
+82 GDIPKWNTVSSTYT

-103 ECTLKLE
+103 KYTLKLE

-137 TIESATKGKVVA
+137 TIESATMGKVVL
-149 GNFTAEVAD
+149 GNFTAEVPD
-158 GKAAQEAFAGES
+158 DKAAQEAFAGES

-198 TSIPVE
+198 TSIPVK
-204 VNSKKVTNVRLVARS
+204 VDNKDVTNVRLVARS
-219 KNMKLTYGNFNSS
+219 KNMKLTYGNFNSN
-232 FTTTTTNSDIMYVV
+232 FTTTNSDIMYVV
-246 NGSEPTI
+246 NGSEPATI
-253 TKDAK
+253 KDAK
-258 FNGSA
+258 FKGSA
-263 DNDAYTVYNIKVAEW
+263 DNDAYTVYNIKVTEW
-278 FTQGDMNNDGIL
+278 FTKGDTNKDGIL
-290 DEKDALTTKD
+290 DEKDTN
-300 GKEGWTNALA
+300 WTNPLEPN
-310 AKGYKTYQKGTI
+310 GYKTYQPGTI
-322 FAGGFAVPFAATA
+322 FAGGFAVPFAATDA
-335 DATLE
+335 ATLE
-340 LQLLDETGEILKSWT
+340 LQLLDESGEILKSWT
-355 VAMATAQPTGKG
+355 VAMATPQPAGQG
-367 VDGVD
+367 VDGVA

>member
-1 MKKYFMSV
+1 MSV

-59 GQNIESVAVVIR
+59 GQNIENVAVVIR

-82 VIPNWNTDKVSSIYT
+82 VITNWNLETVSKPYT

-110 GADRLNAGEYT
+110 GDDRLNAGEYT
-121 ITAVGYTAA
+121 ITAVGYTAD
-130 DFKDNTN
+130 DFKSN
-137 TIESATKGKVVA
+137 TIVDATKGNVAA

-183 SVTLHRQVAGYYGYF
+183 SVTLRRQVAGYYGYF
-198 TSIPVE
+198 TSIPVKVDNKE
-204 VNSKKVTNVRLVARS
+204 VTDVRLVARS
-219 KNMKLTYGNFNSS
+219 KNTKLTYGNFNSK
-232 FTTTTTNSDIMYVV
+232 FTTTNSDIMYVV
-246 NGSEPTI
+246 NGSEAAT

-263 DNDAYTVYNIKVAEW
+263 DNDAYTVYDIKVAEW

-290 DEKDALTTKD
+290 DEKDALITKG
-300 GKEGWTNALA
+300 GKKGWTNALES
-310 AKGYKTYQKGTI
+310 KGYKTYQEGTI
-322 FAGGFAVPFAATA
+322 FAGGFAVPFAAVDA
-335 DATLE
+335 ATLE
-340 LQLLDETGEILKSWT
+340 LQLLDASGEILKSWT
-355 VAMATAQPTGKG
+355 VEMATAQPAGQG
-367 VDGVD
+367 VDGVA
-372 LTVPETAQN
+372 LTVPETVQN

-400 KPGTTTPDEP
+400 HKPGTTPDQP

>member
-1 MKKYFMSV
+1 MSV

-59 GQNIESVAVVIR
+59 AQNIENVAVVIR
-71 NKATNAVVYQK
+71 DKANKVVYQK
-82 VIPNWNTDKVSSIYT
+82 VITDWKAASSIYT

-103 ECTLKLE
+103 EYTLKLE
-110 GADRLNAGEYT
+110 KGQRLKAGEYT
-121 ITAVGYTAA
+121 ITAVGYTAG
-130 DFKDNTN
+130 DFKSN
-137 TIESATKGKVVA
+137 TILDATEGNVAA
-149 GNFTAEVAD
+149 GNFTAEEAD

-170 SINLLENHAAINT
+170 SINLLEDYAAINP

-219 KNMKLTYGNFNSS
+219 KNTKLTYGNFNSS
-232 FTTTTTNSDIMYVV
+232 FTTTNNDIMYVV
-246 NGSEPTI
+246 NGSEAAT

-258 FNGSA
+258 FNGST
-263 DNDAYTVYNIKVAEW
+263 DNDAYTVYNIKVADW
-278 FTQGDMNNDGIL
+278 FTNSDTNKDGIL
-290 DEKDALTTKD
+290 DEKDD
-300 GKEGWTNALA
+300 WTNPLEAE
-310 AKGYKTYQKGTI
+310 GYFTYQPGTI

-335 DATLE
+335 AATLE
-340 LQLLDETGEILKSWT
+340 LQLLDASGEILKSWT
-355 VAMATAQPTGKG
+355 VEMATAQSAGQDVEKAALP
-367 VDGVD
+367 VA
-372 LTVPETAQN
+372 ETTQN

-394 KVDNTD
+394 KVDNTKD
-400 KPGTTTPDEP
+400 KPGTTTPDQP

>member
-1 MKKYFMSV
+1 MSV

-59 GQNIESVAVVIR
+59 DQKIENVAVVIR
-71 NKATNAVVYQK
+71 DKANTVVYQR
-82 VIPNWNTDKVSSIYT
+82 VITDWKTASSIYT

-103 ECTLKLE
+103 EYTLKLE
-110 GADRLNAGEYT
+110 KGKRLKAGEYT
-121 ITAVGYTAA
+121 ITAVGYTAG
-130 DFKDNTN
+130 DFKSN
-137 TIESATKGKVVA
+137 TILDATEGNVAA
-149 GNFTAEVAD
+149 GNFTAEEAD

-170 SINLLENHAAINT
+170 SINLLEDYAAINP

-204 VNSKKVTNVRLVARS
+204 VNSKKVTDVRLVARS
-219 KNMKLTYGNFNSS
+219 KNTKLTYGNFNSS
-232 FTTTTTNSDIMYVV
+232 FTTTNKDIMYVV
-246 NGSEPTI
+246 NGSEPATI
-253 TKDAK
+253 KDAK

-263 DNDAYTVYNIKVAEW
+263 ENDAYTVYNIKVTDW
-278 FTQGDMNNDGIL
+278 FIKGDTNNDGIL
-290 DEKDALTTKD
+290 DEKDVLTKD
-300 GKEGWTNALA
+300 GKEAWINPLKS
-310 AKGYKTYQKGTI
+310 KGYETYQKGTI
-322 FAGGFAVPFAATA
+322 FAGGFAVPFAATDA
-335 DATLE
+335 ATLE
-340 LQLLDETGEILKSWT
+340 LQLLDASGEILKSWT
-355 VAMATAQPTGKG
+355 VAMATAQPTGQDVEKAT
-367 VDGVD
+367 
-372 LTVPETAQN
+372 LPAETVQN